1 MRTPEYKV
9 QYKVTKKGI
18 TVDGRKIYSGPHGV
32 PMFYDNCKRAIDYI
46 VERSLGRP
54 GTVDDRVVYRDGDRT
69 NLKPSNIVIFV
80 RDVEGGEGW
89 KSFRYRID
97 VGMGVKDFDQDN
109 LSLAERVPDL
119 RTRPTTKGRAWPL
132 ERQVAKVQRLVN
144 RRLRRLPPWHVRETT
159 EAAIAMLYPDVRM
172 TDIIFGD
179 EGRVPKSDFVV
190 IAERIQRR

>member
-9 QYKVTKKGI
+9 RYEKSKKGTFI
-18 TVDGRKIYSGPHGV
+18 DGRKVYSGPHGV
-32 PMFYDNCKRAIDYI
+32 PMFYDNCKRAVDYI
-46 VERSLGRP
+46 AERSLGRP
-54 GTVDDRVVYRDGDRT
+54 ITVDDRVVFRDGDRT

-89 KSFRYRID
+89 KGFRYRID
-97 VGMGVKDFDQDN
+97 VGMKVKDYEAPN
-109 LSLAERVPDL
+109 KSLAERVPDL
-119 RTRPTTKGRAWPL
+119 HTRPTTKGKAWPL
-132 ERQVAKVQRLVN
+132 ERQISKVQRMVN
-144 RRLRRLPPWHVRETT
+144 RRLKRLPQWHVRETT

-190 IAERIQRR
+190 IAERIRRR